1 MRRDWSCPACINSRD
16 GTLGNRPL
24 LLAPCQVPSLPTGHQ
39 RLSELCPAVTLMTN
53 IFGGVV
59 EPTLAL
65 QQAVL
70 VWTDEATSKAQDALL
85 AMGEPRFG
93 DAQELWAASEH
104 PELLT
109 SRQRVMTNGKP
120 KPCPGAV
127 AAPALRGEH
136 SGAAG
141 AGLGGC
147 SSNPAITA
155 CSEAN
160 ETDRIINAIK
170 LS

>member
-1 MRRDWSCPACINSRD
+1 M
-16 GTLGNRPL
+16 
-24 LLAPCQVPSLPTGHQ
+24 
-39 RLSELCPAVTLMTN
+39 
-53 IFGGVV
+53 
-59 EPTLAL
+59 
-65 QQAVL
+65 L
-70 VWTDEATSKAQDALL
+70 VQTDEATSKMQDALL
-85 AMGEPRFG
+85 AMGERHFG
-93 DAQELWAASEH
+93 DAQELRVASEH
-104 PELLT
+104 PELLM
-109 SRQRVMTNGKP
+109 SWQWVMTNGKP

-147 SSNPAITA
+147 SSNAAITA